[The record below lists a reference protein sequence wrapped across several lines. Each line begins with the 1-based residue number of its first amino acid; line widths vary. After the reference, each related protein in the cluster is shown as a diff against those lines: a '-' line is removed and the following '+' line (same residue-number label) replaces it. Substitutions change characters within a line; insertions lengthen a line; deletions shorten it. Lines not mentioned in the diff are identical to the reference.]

1 MNWFTKARAFIKEVR
16 SEMSKV
22 TFPSRDEVVGTTIV
36 VIVTS
41 AIFAAFL
48 WVADEVILWLY
59 ETINGVFS

>member
-1 MNWFTKARAFIKEVR
+1 MA
-16 SEMSKV
+16 KV